1 MKIAKF
7 ITTFLL
13 LFVLGMFISY
23 ANVIYN
29 NWTNDFIEAFEQT
42 DAKFKFYNIKI
53 NTVVPDIKSEEEIK
67 QICIDI
73 MNCFNIS
80 ENQISWNIKGNEK
93 EAQIYT
99 KVKDNNY
106 SITFTATQ
114 KNNKEYY
121 IIIDILNNKVYKNIE
136 NIYTKLENELSEY
149 SNDVDINVCI
159 AGEYTKKLKKAKIS
173 DILQKILYNMY
184 AEKISDIEEENF
196 LSVNAYSKLLK
207 ENNLKYLDREINLN
221 IGIRYSEDDDRT
233 TIYMATPIIKI
244 DY

>member
-1 MKIAKF
+1 MIYGETRQSQWIDKF
-7 ITTFLL
+7 IDSFEL
-13 LFVLGMFISY
+13 
-23 ANVIYN
+23 
-29 NWTNDFIEAFEQT
+29 TNSN
-42 DAKFKFYNIKI
+42 FKFYNIKANMMI
-53 NTVVPDIKSEEEIK
+53 EKDIDMNEL
-67 QICIDI
+67 QNICLLI
-73 MNCFNIS
+73 
-80 ENQISWNIKGNEK
+80 
-93 EAQIYT
+93 AQNLT
-99 KVKDNNY
+99 
-106 SITFTATQ
+106 
-114 KNNKEYY
+114 NNKDEVCLKTEKSQVYVNYNDKNTGISIVGIKKNAKESY
-121 IIIDILNNKVYKNIE
+121 IIVDILNNKVYKNIE

-221 IGIRYSEDDDRT
+221 IGIRYSEDDDKT
-233 TIYMATPIIKI
+233 MIYIATPIIKI

>member
-99 KVKDNNY
+99 KVKDN
-106 SITFTATQ
+106 IR
-114 KNNKEYY
+114 
-121 IIIDILNNKVYKNIE
+121 DIYQTLNKVLN
-136 NIYTKLENELSEY
+136 SH
-149 SNDVDINVCI
+149 SNDVEIAMCI
-159 AGEYTKKLKKAKIS
+159 VGEYTKNLQLYKFN
-173 DILQKILYNMY
+173 DILKNILYNMN
-184 AEKISDIEEENF
+184 AKEIDKIRNNNYI
-196 LSVNAYSKLLK
+196 SVTAYSNLLK
-207 ENNLKYLDREINLN
+207 ENDLEYLENKINLN
-221 IGIRYSEDDDRT
+221 IGIRYSENEDKT
-233 TIYMATPIIKI
+233 LIYMATPIIKL